1 MDQEMD
7 MNQEGAEEA
16 APMMPEEGM
25 GEEAAPA
32 DDQAG
37 DQAAA

>member
-7 MNQEGAEEA
+7 MTQEGAEEE

-32 DDQAG
+32 GEDE
-37 DQAAA
+37 AAA